1 MKRSLYKSILTV
13 LLSAL
18 VTAPTASP
26 LVAAAQ
32 TVSETDAAEGGET
45 EEAETEESK
54 TEEED
59 KSPPVTD
66 SSFEDE
72 NGVQYKWYGYADGT
86 AEIYEMS
93 CRRETIVID
102 IPEEIEGYL
111 VTRLTGMMRNATIA
125 SVTLPET
132 LEYLGNGVFNY
143 ATIGELYFNSR
154 DVRNEGNFFHT
165 PFCFTKVEQICFG
178 EHVEGI
184 ADYTFYETI
193 FDQPQL
199 MLHVPKIGKHAF
211 HSASMKDLT
220 ITNDVRVIDALA
232 FELAV
237 IQMLHYNCPDV
248 LYENVEDL
256 LSGPFSHAE
265 IYGLDFSDA
274 VHAIPDYCF
283 SEASFKMEEFTFDV
297 ERIGDYAFHGVWDSS
312 DLWPGTDMV
321 DKLTL
326 SDSVKYIGKEAFGSC
341 YVNELVLDATL
352 DCGSTNN
359 LNGVFYT
366 TDIHRLTIGEEVA
379 KIPDYFFAYA
389 DFYFDELTVSVPE
402 IGTGS
407 FSHVWCTEDDDTPRG
422 KLTVTEQVKV
432 LGANAFEGNRLEVL
446 CYESDAVTQTTEPD
460 TGVFDET
467 EIGQLFIGDEV
478 EKLGSALFSGSCLHQ
493 DQVVIPDSVREI
505 GAYAFYDVRCWC
517 ADLPFHTLRIGTGM
531 RDIDPTAFGM
541 TPFNSIYVEAFQASE
556 QYKEVDGSADDS
568 DFPVCGNLYI
578 HGGSPFYALFAR
590 KAENEQLY
598 CTQFL
603 VSETG
608 EEFFDIQNRKYVTP
622 VYDTCSVCGYQKL
635 SQIRENACE
644 VIFLAHGEV
653 LERKYCKKNGSVTA
667 PTVPEKEFFRFS
679 GWDKD
684 FSNVT
689 TDLIVQAVYTIIPDI
704 DLPVP
709 KPEPDEETTTPGA
722 LPEPPAPE
730 TEPGEITEPLP
741 PLQEPDAGTKEPE
754 TKPDMKPVIPHP
766 DTKPSIGEA
775 EPDEEM
781 KRPGEKPSTPQ
792 PETLQT
798 TQKPVIDPVP
808 QIQIPRPSP
817 VISQPESKP
826 DISPVPDQERV
837 TDHSESEPANT
848 DAEPFAPDT
857 EPGDPGTEPGS
868 SGMEPA
874 DPHTGP
880 DDPGTEPDS
889 SEPESEPDNPDSDPD
904 QQDPEPEHSKPEQ
917 EPEEDKDKEAKTR
930 FPVAP
935 IVAAILV
942 GLGGGCGACFLF
954 VSRRR
959 KLRGTVVDADGLP
972 MRELRVTLDDKETF
986 TDERGNFVFRGMKR
1000 GNHDLCIYRLSGNMV
1015 LHMNICTECA
1025 ADSEIFT
1032 ELADSCLNVD
1042 AHKEGKNYLVDVA
1055 IAE

>member
-18 VTAPTASP
+18 VTAPTVNP
-26 LVAAAQ
+26 IVAAAQ
-32 TVSETDAAEGGET
+32 TESETDAAEGGEI

-54 TEEED
+54 TEEEG
-59 KSPPVTD
+59 KSPPITD

-72 NGVQYKWYGYADGT
+72 HGVTYKWYGYADGT

-93 CRRETIVID
+93 CRRENIVID
-102 IPEEIEGYL
+102 IPNEIEGYL
-111 VTRLTGMMRNATIA
+111 VTRLTGMMRNVTIA

-132 LEYLGNGVFNY
+132 LEYLGKGVFNY

-165 PFCFTKVEQICFG
+165 PFCFTKVEQVCFG
-178 EHVEGI
+178 EQVEGI
-184 ADYTFYETI
+184 ADYTFYETV

-199 MLHVPKIGKHAF
+199 VLHVPKIGKHAF
-211 HSASMKDLT
+211 HSAGIQELT
-220 ITNDVRVIDALA
+220 ITDDVRVIDALA
-232 FELAV
+232 FELAT

-265 IYGLDFSDA
+265 IYGLVFSDA

-283 SEASFKMEEFTFDV
+283 SEASFKMEEFSVNV

-312 DLWPGTDMV
+312 GLWPGTDKV

-341 YVNELVLDATL
+341 YINELVLDATL
-352 DCGSTNN
+352 NCGSTNN

-389 DFYFDELTVSVPE
+389 DFYFDELTVSVPQ

-407 FSHVWCTEDDDTPRG
+407 FSHVWCTEDDGTPRG
-422 KLTVTEQVKV
+422 KLTVIEQVEM

-446 CYESDAVTQTTEPD
+446 CYESNAVTQTAEPD
-460 TGVFDET
+460 TGVFYDA
-467 EIGQLFIGDEV
+467 EIGQLIIGDEV
-478 EKLGSALFSGSCLHQ
+478 EKLGGALFSGSCLHQ
-493 DQVVIPDSVREI
+493 DEVIIPDSVREI
-505 GAYAFYDVRCWC
+505 GAYVFYDVRCWC
-517 ADLPFHTLRIGTGM
+517 ADLPFHTLRIGNGL
-531 RDIDPTAFGM
+531 RDIDPTAFGL

-556 QYKEVDGSADDS
+556 QYKEVDGSAVDS

-603 VSETG
+603 VSERG
-608 EEFFDIQNRKYVTP
+608 EESFDSQNRQYVIN
-622 VYDTCSVCGYQKL
+622 VHDTCSVCGYQKV

-689 TDLIVQAVYTIIPDI
+689 TDLIVQAIYTRITDT
-704 DLPVP
+704 DLPLP
-709 KPEPDEETTTPGA
+709 KPGPDEETTTPGA
-722 LPEPPAPE
+722 PPEPPEPE
-730 TEPGEITEPLP
+730 TGAGEMTDPFPPLP
-741 PLQEPDAGTKEPE
+741 KPEPDAGTKEPE
-754 TKPDMKPVIPHP
+754 TKPDTKPVIQKP
-766 DTKPSIGEA
+766 DGKPENEDA
-775 EPDEEM
+775 EPDEEG
-781 KRPGEKPSTPQ
+781 KHPGEKPLLPQ

-798 TQKPVIDPVP
+798 TKKPVIDPVP
-808 QIQIPRPSP
+808 QIQIPKPAP
-817 VISQPESKP
+817 VIPLTETKP
-826 DISPVPDQERV
+826 DISPVPGQKRV
-837 TDHSESEPANT
+837 TDYPEPVPANPEPMPVNPE
-848 DAEPFAPDT
+848 AEPFTPD
-857 EPGDPGTEPGS
+857 PEPGS
-868 SGMEPA
+868 SGMEPT
-874 DPHTGP
+874 DPHTEL
-880 DDPGTEPDS
+880 DDPDEEPDS
-889 SEPESEPDNPDSDPD
+889 FEPEPDNSNSDPE
-904 QQDPEPEHSKPEQ
+904 QLDPEPNHSKPEQ
-917 EPEEDKDKEAKTR
+917 ELEEDKDKEVKTR
-930 FPVAP
+930 FLVAP

-954 VSRRR
+954 FSRRR
-959 KLRGTVVDADGLP
+959 KLRGMVVDADGLP
-972 MRELRVTLDDKETF
+972 IRELRVTLDDKETF
-986 TDERGNFVFRGMKR
+986 TDECGNFVFRGMKR

-1025 ADSEIFT
+1025 EDSEIFT
-1032 ELADSCLNVD
+1032 ILVDSCLSVD
-1042 AHKEGKNYLVDVA
+1042 AHKDGKNYLIDVA

>member
-18 VTAPTASP
+18 VTAPTTSP
-26 LVAAAQ
+26 IVAAAK
-32 TVSETDAAEGGET
+32 TESETDAAEGGETEEGET

-93 CRRETIVID
+93 CRREIIVID

-154 DVRNEGNFFHT
+154 EVRNEGDFFHT

-178 EHVEGI
+178 EQVEGI
-184 ADYTFYETI
+184 ADYTFYETV

-220 ITNDVRVIDALA
+220 ITNDVRVVDALA

-237 IQMLHYNCPDV
+237 IQLLHYNCPDV

-265 IYGLDFSDA
+265 ICGLDFSDD

-283 SEASFKMEEFTFDV
+283 SEASFQMKEFSFDV

-326 SDSVKYIGKEAFGSC
+326 SDSMKYIGKEAFGGC
-341 YVNELVLDATL
+341 YINELVLDATVE
-352 DCGSTNN
+352 CGSTSI

-366 TDIHRLTIGEEVA
+366 TDIHRLTLGEEVA

-389 DFYFDELTVSVPE
+389 DFCFDELTVSVPQ

-422 KLTVTEQVKV
+422 KLTVTEQVEV
-432 LGANAFEGNRLEVL
+432 LGTNAFEGNRLEVL
-446 CYESDAVTQTTEPD
+446 CYESNAVTQMTEPD
-460 TGVFDET
+460 TGVFDEA
-467 EIGQLFIGDEV
+467 EIGQLAIGDEV
-478 EKLGSALFSGSCLHQ
+478 EKLGGALFSGSCLHQ
-493 DQVVIPDSVREI
+493 DEVIIPDSVREI

-531 RDIDPTAFGM
+531 RDIDPTAFGL
-541 TPFNSIYVEAFQASE
+541 TVFKDIYVESLQAAE
-556 QYKEVDGSADDS
+556 HYKEVDESSDGG
-568 DFPVCGNLYI
+568 DFPRCENLHI
-578 HGGSPFYALFAR
+578 HRGLPFYALFSR

-608 EEFFDIQNRKYVTP
+608 EEFFDSQNRQYVTL
-622 VYDTCSVCGYQKL
+622 VYDTCSVCGYQKV

-689 TDLIVQAVYTIIPDI
+689 TDLIVQAIYTIITDTE
-704 DLPVP
+704 LPLP
-709 KPEPDEETTTPGA
+709 KPEPDEETTTPGVF
-722 LPEPPAPE
+722 PEPE

-741 PLQEPDAGTKEPE
+741 PLQELDAGTKEPE
-754 TKPDMKPVIPHP
+754 TKPDMKPVIPHS

-781 KRPGEKPSTPQ
+781 KRPGEKTLTPQ
-792 PETLQT
+792 QETLQT

-808 QIQIPRPSP
+808 QIQIPKPLP

-826 DISPVPDQERV
+826 DISPVPGQDRV
-837 TDHSESEPANT
+837 TDHPDPVPANLEPVPVNP
-848 DAEPFAPDT
+848 DA
-857 EPGDPGTEPGS
+857 EPGS
-868 SGMEPA
+868 SGVEPT
-874 DPHTGP
+874 DPYTGP

-889 SEPESEPDNPDSDPD
+889 LEPESEPDNPDSDPD
-904 QQDPEPEHSKPEQ
+904 QQDPEPEHSKPQQ
-917 EPEEDKDKEAKTR
+917 EPEEDEDKEAKTR

-942 GLGGGCGACFLF
+942 GLGGGCGTCFLF
-954 VSRRR
+954 LSHRR
-959 KLRGTVVDADGLP
+959 KLRGMVVNADGLS
-972 MRELRVTLDDKETF
+972 MGELRVTLDDKEAY
-986 TDERGNFVFRGMKR
+986 TDERGNFVFSGMKR

-1025 ADSEIFT
+1025 EDSKIFT
-1032 ELADSCLNVD
+1032 TLADSCLSVD
-1042 AHKEGKNYLVDVA
+1042 AHRDGKNYLIDVA
-1055 IAE
+1055 ITE